1 MSLILRLF
9 ILILNFRL
17 HIPIPLFSSAVSP
30 PTSSF
35 SPFWFLVFSHSTL
48 FQFQYPFLAQFPFS
62 LSSILCLSLIFLS
75 AKSSISYPPSS
86 QPLSL
91 STTISISPP
100 PPAPLSIS
108 ISVPSLFRSGNDFL
122 TKTAGRQS
130 STARVSTGAG
140 AGRGGDQR
148 QARITITTAKGV
160 TKNLRAH
167 GNVYATQYPLS
178 LRSQPRPL
186 ISVPLRPPAAWL
198 QRINSAR
205 QFGRVC

>member
-35 SPFWFLVFSHSTL
+35 SLFWFLVFSHSTL

-86 QPLSL
+86 QPS
-91 STTISISPP
+91 P